1 MRFVGRLA
9 IILLVAV
16 GAAVAHSMQ
25 WPITRDG
32 ADALAR
38 RDAKVGTK
46 GGQSD
51 TSGEST
57 APERGEDPAPEVED
71 PPVSDPGPTSAPD
84 PVVEAEDT
92 APPDLP
98 EYYISVEDAYDF
110 WEEGMAFIDAR
121 TDSER
126 TVGTVEG
133 AFHLQT
139 QDFITGLAQPVL
151 DQIDPAF
158 PVIIF
163 CGGGDCDASENVFQR
178 LVGRLYEEVYIMHEG
193 YGAWE
198 AAGHPTEP
206 VGGG

>member
-38 RDAKVGTK
+38 RDAKLGPR
-46 GGQSD
+46 GGQSG
-51 TSGEST
+51 TSGET
-57 APERGEDPAPEVED
+57 IAPPRIEDPAPEAVDPPEIDTGTEVED
-71 PPVSDPGPTSAPD
+71 AGS
-84 PVVEAEDT
+84 
-92 APPDLP
+92 PDLP
-98 EYYISVEDAYDF
+98 EYYISVEDAYAF

-121 TDSER
+121 TDAER
-126 TVGTVEG
+126 TVGTIEG

-139 QDFITGLAQPVL
+139 KDFIGGLAQPVL

>member
-38 RDAKVGTK
+38 RDAQRQSK

-51 TSGEST
+51 TSGETT
-57 APERGEDPAPEVED
+57 APPRIEDPAPEAVD
-71 PPVSDPGPTSAPD
+71 PPEIDQGT
-84 PVVEAEDT
+84 EDED
-92 APPDLP
+92 AGSPDLP
-98 EYYISVEDAYDF
+98 EYYISVEDAYAF

-121 TDSER
+121 TDAER
-126 TVGTVEG
+126 AVGTIEG

-139 QDFITGLAQPVL
+139 KDFIAGPDRPGVPGDHLLRRRRLRRVGKRLPAARRPSLRRGLHHARGL
-151 DQIDPAF
+151 RRL
-158 PVIIF
+158 
-163 CGGGDCDASENVFQR
+163 GDRRAPD
-178 LVGRLYEEVYIMHEG
+178 
-193 YGAWE
+193 
-198 AAGHPTEP
+198 
-206 VGGG
+206 